1 MEPIKI
7 AFTLDKLLAVNHTF
21 KYCSLEHCP
30 DRKIKATRSILVQVS
45 AKLLKK
51 YIDKT
56 TTTSSF
62 KITLKYH
69 EADVLES
76 YLRMFIGTDMVTKY
90 MSTLINIVADD
101 INQKLA

>member
-1 MEPIKI
+1 MEQVKI
-7 AFTLDKLLAVNHTF
+7 DFTVDKLQAVNHTF
-21 KYCSLEHCP
+21 KYSSLEHTT
-30 DRKIKATRSILVQVS
+30 DRKIKTTRSIMAQLT

-51 YIDKT
+51 AIDKT
-56 TTTSSF
+56 TTTKPF

-69 EADVLES
+69 EADVLEV

-90 MSTLINIVADD
+90 MSVLINIVAND